1 MSKSNVYHCSALK
14 QDVQVLSSVR
24 QCTAQGGP
32 GARTAWVK
40 GAGFLLA
47 RRRMRWRTCA
57 TCLSE
62 ASCGTCSPSLAF
74 FGKLRGTLP
83 ESLKCPRPRSS
94 LRVSLAKLFAIGI
107 RLYRRLIRRMFSNN
121 LLHPDHIIP
130 PVKLIPAVLK
140 SPAKPEPKVLMEL
153 GTVLI

>member
-1 MSKSNVYHCSALK
+1 MLIVCWRK
-14 QDVQVLSSVR
+14 QATAFPTFR
-24 QCTAQGGP
+24 QYTAQGRP

-62 ASCGTCSPSLAF
+62 ASCGTCPPSLAF
-74 FGKLRGTLP
+74 FDKLRGTLP

-94 LRVSLAKLFAIGI
+94 LRVSFNRLFAIGI
-107 RLYRRLIRRMFSNN
+107 WLHRRLIRRMFPNN

-140 SPAKPEPKVLMEL
+140 SPAKPEPKMLMEL

>member
-1 MSKSNVYHCSALK
+1 MEKAIKHRTQKQRELVISFLIQPIHSA
-14 QDVQVLSSVR
+14 
-24 QCTAQGGP
+24 GP

-47 RRRMRWRTCA
+47 CRRVRWRTCA

-62 ASCGTCSPSLAF
+62 ASCGTCPPSLAF
-74 FGKLRGTLP
+74 FGKHRGTLP
-83 ESLKCPRPRSS
+83 ESLKCPRPRPS
-94 LRVSLAKLFAIGI
+94 LRVPFN
-107 RLYRRLIRRMFSNN
+107 RLLGVGVRFYWCLVVCMFPND
-121 LLHPDHIIP
+121 LLHPNHIIP

-140 SPAKPEPKVLMEL
+140 SPAKPEPKMLMEL